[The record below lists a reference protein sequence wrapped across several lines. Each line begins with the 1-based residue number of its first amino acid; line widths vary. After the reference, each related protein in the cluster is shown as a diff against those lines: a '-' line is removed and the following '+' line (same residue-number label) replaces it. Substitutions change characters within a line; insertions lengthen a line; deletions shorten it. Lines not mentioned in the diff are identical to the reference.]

1 MTFHY
6 QRKRGLSWI
15 EYSSEYRERINIHI
29 CCRVNVCTQTIFS
42 QCVKNV
48 KSILDF
54 SFVFSAQLLIW
65 LGDSGSQ
72 IVFWQGPYSSA
83 VITFVGRW
91 KVVELQTRLP
101 WALKWSLICSYI
113 SKLEVFSDPPWQR
126 IEWIYD
132 AWETRNVR
140 EKKGSGSWESCL
152 VKFKAN

>member
-113 SKLEVFSDPPWQR
+113 SKLEVFSRSSVTENRVNLWCLGNKKRERKKRFR
-126 IEWIYD
+126 IL
-132 AWETRNVR
+132 R
-140 EKKGSGSWESCL
+140 ELFS
-152 VKFKAN
+152 

>member
-132 AWETRNVR
+132 AWETRNER
-140 EKKGSGSWESCL
+140 EKKKVQDLERA
-152 VKFKAN
+152 V